1 MELDFYCCPFRLQ
14 FNTNISMKAVK
25 VLRGNHF
32 EDLECFPATPLAP
45 GTSMFAACQPDGY
58 FQDKQEQGGGE
69 PCLKP
74 TRLFGP
80 EMNLGNGSCA
90 LQGI

>member
-1 MELDFYCCPFRLQ
+1 ME
-14 FNTNISMKAVK
+14 AVK
-25 VLRGNHF
+25 VMRGNHF
-32 EDLECFPATPLAP
+32 EGLECFPATPLAP
-45 GTSMFAACQPDGY
+45 GASKFAACQPDGY

-69 PCLKP
+69 PSLKLN
-74 TRLFGP
+74 RLFGV